1 VIDLNSEPW
10 SREWLAK
17 LLFESDERATERLMG
32 RNYPARAWSLADD
45 DERTLC
51 FAAAD
56 AILAALPQ
64 HPVIRAVNAEW
75 EALNKQGARPR
86 TSRGSTG
93 GPGTADKHGGGL
105 V

>member
-10 SREWLAK
+10 SREWLAELAYTARSRVLHADPEK
-17 LLFESDERATERLMG
+17 WSDVSHYSLDRAE
-32 RNYPARAWSLADD
+32 W
-45 DERTLC
+45 
-51 FAAAD
+51 FAVAD
-56 AILAALPQ
+56 AILAALQQ